1 MPMKKDKKGTD
12 PKDSKARKSPKLRE
26 IDSTD
31 LEQVGG
37 GGPRHDI
44 IMQ

>member
-1 MPMKKDKKGTD
+1 MKKNKKNAD
-12 PKDSKARKSPKLRE
+12 PKDARTGKTPKLRE
-26 IDSTD
+26 IDKTD